1 MGQDRAKRKADLM
14 AKVEALIEAMLK
26 WDEETEAPNFGQL
39 DTEILKLRRAFG
51 EELLKDVVTNQEQVR
66 PVPGPRCEQ
75 CGREMSYKGQKG
87 KAVVSLAGEARIER
101 GYYYCPVCESGLFPP
116 G

>member
-1 MGQDRAKRKADLM
+1 MGSDRGKRKAVLM
-14 AKVEALIEAMLK
+14 AKAEALIEAMLK
-26 WDEETEAPNFGQL
+26 WDEEAKAPNLGQIE
-39 DTEILKLRRAFG
+39 TEILKLRRAFG
-51 EELLKDVVTNQEQVR
+51 EELLKDVVSNQSRVR

-87 KAVVSLAGEARIER
+87 KDVVSLAGEVRIER
-101 GYYYCPVCESGLFPP
+101 GYYYCRACGSGLFPP